1 MDPVL
6 NLLRDLIALDSV
18 NPSLVPGGAGETEAA
33 GRVAAA
39 LRAGGLDVDVR
50 EAAPGRPNVVGVI
63 EGRAPGRALML
74 CGHTDT
80 VGVEGMTAPFD
91 PVVRN
96 GRLHG
101 RGSQDMKSGVAAMV
115 DAAVRVARGGGLPR
129 GRLVVAAVADEE
141 HASVGASALVEEHSA
156 DGAVVTEPT
165 DLRVATAHKGFEWVE
180 VETRGRA
187 AHGSRPAEGRDA
199 ILHMGRVLGRLEAVE
214 AGLRAGAA
222 PPRLGRA
229 SLHAS
234 TIRGGQ
240 ALSVYPDRCVLGVER
255 RTAPGEAP
263 DVGLTEVRRALS
275 ALAREDGAFE
285 ASARQLLTRPPHEI
299 ADDHPLCGA
308 LRRILRRRGLDDT
321 PAGMS
326 FWTDAA
332 ILGRAGTPAALFG
345 PRGAGLHGP
354 DEYVEI
360 DSVRVCRDALVDLIR
375 AFC

>member
-18 NPSLVPGGAGETEAA
+18 NPSLVPGGAGEAA
-33 GRVAAA
+33 ASERVAAA
-39 LRAGGLDVDVR
+39 LRAGGLDVEVR

-199 ILHMGRVLGRLEAVE
+199 ILYMGRVLGRLEAVE
-214 AGLRAGAA
+214 ARLRAGSA

-299 ADDHPLCGA
+299 ADDHPLCGE
-308 LRRILRRRGLDDT
+308 LRRILRRCGLDDT